1 MAASLPHFVHAI
13 SLVTFIKLTLGRKHR
28 NALGVGWSGVGRSSV
43 SVCFISCVSDPKQRQ
58 KLTFRRTKV
67 RQSRQHQRLWVG
79 SLGQL
84 VIAGSQQQ
92 ASKDGQ
98 YTEGLL
104 MFAWCQSVT
113 PFKKHVKQFY
123 RHLSLYVFMHLSP
136 AELIKCSLSFPSDTP
151 TLLTRTLSTLWSCR
165 PDSFTTAA
173 AVASAELPAEEGK
186 Y

>member
-1 MAASLPHFVHAI
+1 MAASLPRLVHAI

-28 NALGVGWSGVGRSSV
+28 NAFGVGWSGVGRSSV
-43 SVCFISCVSDPKQRQ
+43 SVCFISFVSDPKQQQ

-79 SLGQL
+79 SLGKL
-84 VIAGSQQQ
+84 VIAGSQQH

-98 YTEGLL
+98 YTEGVL
-104 MFAWCQSVT
+104 MFAWCQSVK

-123 RHLSLYVFMHLSP
+123 LHLSLYVFMHLSP

-151 TLLTRTLSTLWSCR
+151 HPDPFLSLV
-165 PDSFTTAA
+165 P
-173 AVASAELPAEEGK
+173 PP
-186 Y
+186 